1 MTNNTWQITPIGEQI
16 ELLTDYTANGSF
28 AGLKQNVQYYNQ
40 SNYAALVRTTDL
52 EKKVFA
58 PERFTDKKGY
68 DFLKKSSLTGGEIV
82 LANVGSIGKV
92 YRVPQYHLPMTLAPN
107 MYLIRFKESID
118 KNYAF
123 QYLTS
128 QIFQKKLLSNVA
140 STTLSAINKSN
151 LRSITIPVPPLEVQ
165 HRIGD
170 ILSSIDEAIQK
181 TDQILTNVKLLNK
194 GIIFQLL
201 DESATQTVK
210 LNTVCTKITDGTH
223 RTPKYITE
231 GIPFLR
237 INDIQDDQINWNK
250 CKYISEDEHNELI
263 RRCNPEKGDVLLSKN
278 GTIGITKVVDWDR
291 EFSIFV
297 SLCLI
302 KPNRSK
308 VLPEY
313 LAEVVGSDYVMD
325 QVKKRSKQGTVTNL
339 HLEEIRDFDIPLP
352 DINRQN
358 EVISVIKDL
367 KAKEIKEETTYNAFV
382 KLKSGLMHDIFNQ
395 KVQIN

>member
-1 MTNNTWQITPIGEQI
+1 MTNKLWVRQPLS
-16 ELLTDYTANGSF
+16 ELLDLVIDHRGLTPKKLGSDWTSTGIP
-28 AGLKQNVQYYNQ
+28 AISAMNIKQ
-40 SNYAALVRTTDL
+40 
-52 EKKVFA
+52 
-58 PERFTDKKGY
+58 
-68 DFLKKSSLTGGEIV
+68 
-82 LANVGSIGKV
+82 GSVVNK
-92 YRVPQYHLPMTLAPN
+92 H
-107 MYLIRFKESID
+107 LIRFID
-118 KNYAF
+118 EQLYKKWMKDELKRGDVI
-123 QYLTS
+123 LTS
-128 QIFQKKLLSNVA
+128 EAPLGQAYITKENDKFCLSQRLFALRPKASLSSRYLYYFITSESGISALHERSSGTTATGIRQTELLKVNV
-140 STTLSAINKSN
+140 
-151 LRSITIPVPPLEVQ
+151 PVPSISEQ
-165 HRIGD
+165 EKIGD

-181 TDQILTNVKLLNK
+181 TGQILTNVKQLNK
-194 GIIFQLL
+194 GIIFKLL

-210 LNTVCTKITDGTH
+210 LNAVCTKITDGTH

-263 RRCNPEKGDVLLSKN
+263 KRCKPEKGDVLLSKN

-302 KPNRSK
+302 KPDRSK

-367 KAKEIKEETTYNAFV
+367 KAKEIKEETSYNTLM